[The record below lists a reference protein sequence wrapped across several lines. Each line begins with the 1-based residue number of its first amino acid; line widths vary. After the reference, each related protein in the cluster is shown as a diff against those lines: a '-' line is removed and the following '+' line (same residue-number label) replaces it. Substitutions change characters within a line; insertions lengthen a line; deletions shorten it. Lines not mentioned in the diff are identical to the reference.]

1 MIFVHTILAV
11 FAVLNIG
18 PFTVSCHGSLSV
30 VESKRCDF
38 ITSLHWRIAQKGIHS
53 DNLRG

>member
-1 MIFVHTILAV
+1 M
-11 FAVLNIG
+11 LNVG

-38 ITSLHWRIAQKGIHS
+38 ITTTHLPYCPERNPQ
-53 DNLRG
+53 R